1 MEKITPL
8 KKKLLAKMNLFS
20 FNDVLKCFPKKYEN
34 TNLDLYLSSYNDKQN
49 ITIEVEVVDLPTSYK
64 IRNNLVKID
73 FKVRFNNDIFNV
85 VCFNRKYLLTSLKLG
100 QNVLIKGKYN
110 HRKKEITLVNIMFDT
125 LKKDQLLPIYNTVE
139 GLSSNEFAKIVK
151 YSFEIAAK
159 YNILK
164 EIIPSSLSTKYKLI
178 SRYEAFY
185 YRHFPSSEKDLK
197 AASRY
202 FKYEELLIYAL
213 TLLYN
218 KKIVKE
224 NNGNKGKEIDLSK
237 VNQFTLNLPYN
248 LTKDQKNVIEE
259 IIFDMKNSSNMY
271 RLLQGDVGT
280 GKTIV
285 STTSLVACS
294 IAGYQG
300 ALMAPTDILARQH
313 YKTLTKL
320 LEKFPYKVGLLV
332 SGLTNK
338 EKKEIKDKIK
348 NGEIDIVV
356 GTHALIQDDV
366 QFASLGLVVI
376 DEQHRFGVIQRNKL
390 RKKGTNV
397 DFLLMSATPIPRTM
411 ALSIYG
417 DMDISTLREFPNG
430 ERKIKTILED
440 NQNFI
445 KVLEKLDLML
455 ENGSKMYVVCPLIDN
470 DTSSVTEVYKLLENH
485 YQNRFQV
492 LFLHGKMSSLEK
504 EEIINKFNSEK
515 DVKILVSTT
524 VIEVGIDVKEAD
536 IMLILGAERF
546 GLAQIHQLRGRIGRN
561 GKAGLCVLFTSLD
574 QEKERLEFMC
584 GCNDG
589 FEISTYDLQ
598 KRGPGDIVGSKQSG
612 MVELENA
619 SLIDDYR
626 ILEVAR
632 EDAKMI
638 LKDFDNKEYQNII
651 KYMLDAYNTS
661 SVLID

>member
-1 MEKITPL
+1 MNTITPL
-8 KKKLLAKMNLFS
+8 KKKLLNKMNLFS
-20 FNDVLKCFPKKYEN
+20 FNDVLKYFPKKYDN
-34 TNLDLYLSSYNDKQN
+34 TSLDLYLNMYHDKQN
-49 ITIEVEVVDLPTSYK
+49 VTIEATIVELPISHK
-64 IRNNLVKID
+64 IRNNLTKID
-73 FKVRFNNDIFNV
+73 FKVSYNDEVLNI
-85 VCFNRKYLLTSLKLG
+85 VCFNRKYLAASLKLD
-100 QNVLIKGKYN
+100 QKVLIQGKYN
-110 HRKKEITLVNIMFDT
+110 HRKKEISMVGILFDT
-125 LKKDQLLPIYNTVE
+125 LKKDQLLPIYNTVD
-139 GLSSNEFAKIVK
+139 GLSNNEFSKIVK
-151 YSFEIAAK
+151 YCFEIAEK
-159 YNILK
+159 YQLLG
-164 EIIPSSLSTKYKLI
+164 EIIPTDLSSKYKLI
-178 SRYEAFY
+178 SRYDAHF
-185 YRHFPSSEKDLK
+185 YRHFPTNEKDLT

-224 NNGNKGKEIDLSK
+224 NGSSKGKDIDLSK
-237 VNQFTLNLPYN
+237 VNQFTLSLPYN

-259 IIFDMKNSSNMY
+259 IIFDMKSSSNMY

-285 STTSLVACS
+285 STTSLVAAKV
-294 IAGYQG
+294 AGYQG

-313 YKTLTKL
+313 YKTLTSL
-320 LEKFPYKVGLLV
+320 LKGFPCEVGLLV

-338 EKKEIKDKIK
+338 EKKEIKEKIK
-348 NGEIDIVV
+348 NHEIDIVV

-366 QFASLGLVVI
+366 LFDNLGLVVI
-376 DEQHRFGVIQRNKL
+376 DEQHRFGVVQRNKL

-411 ALSIYG
+411 ALSIFG

-430 ERKIKTILED
+430 ERKIVTRLES
-440 NQNFI
+440 NNNFLN
-445 KVLEKLDLML
+445 VLQQLDQMLEK
-455 ENGSKMYVVCPLIDN
+455 GSKMYVVCPLIDN
-470 DTSSVTEVYKLLENH
+470 DSSSVQEIYKTLESH
-485 YQNRFQV
+485 YQNRFKV
-492 LFLHGKMSSLEK
+492 LYLHGKMSSEEK
-504 EEIINKFNSEK
+504 EDIINDFNK
-515 DVKILVSTT
+515 NKNVKVLVSTT

-546 GLAQIHQLRGRIGRN
+546 GLAQIHQLRGRIGRAGN
-561 GKAGLCVLFTSLD
+561 AGLCVLFTDLD

-584 GCNDG
+584 SCNDG
-589 FEISTYDLQ
+589 FEISSYDLK

-612 MVELENA
+612 MIELENA

-638 LKDFDNKEYQNII
+638 LKDFDNPQYQRII
-651 KYMLDAYNTS
+651 KYMLEAYNAS
-661 SVLID
+661 SVSID